1 MTLNTYH
8 PGNYDLFVK
17 ATFLIFEVGE
27 QKLLTR
33 NKINKNELNLIIMFK
48 KAKLLTN
55 DNMITLINI

>member
-27 QKLLTR
+27 PILLTI
-33 NKINKNELNLIIMFK
+33 NKINKNELNLIVMFK

-55 DNMITLINI
+55 DNI